1 MVKKTKPLKVAIVG
15 GGPGCKAIMDMIFA
29 ERLSQLRM
37 TLIGVACTNPKAVGY
52 LYAQEK
58 GIYTTSDYRD
68 LYKFKD
74 LNMIIE
80 LTGRVEV
87 ADELSR
93 TKPPHVQLMNHT
105 AARLFWDVFQVEGA
119 VRKSEEKYKT
129 LIEGSVTGIFIHQ
142 DGKYVFV
149 NDRFAE
155 IHGYEREE
163 LLGKE
168 SLMLIHPDARE
179 ALKEIASK
187 RLNGRAVPQRYEVRR
202 LGKDG
207 RTIWCE
213 MMATRIEYEG
223 RPAIMG
229 NVIDVSKRKRAE
241 KALQEAHNDLEH
253 RVEERTAELAK
264 TAEQL
269 GLELNK
275 RKLAEEEVRIA
286 HKDLEIYA
294 DELRAAHEELSR
306 CAYAASHDLTAP
318 LRAIHNYSDFL
329 REELE
334 ATLNGDQKG
343 YLDNIN
349 QVVRQAKELIEA
361 LLAFIRIG
369 RWSGPVE
376 TINIGEL
383 LNKLI
388 ASLDLPPDVEV
399 VLGNSWPTI
408 KAEPTFVSEI
418 FLHLIRNAV
427 TFNRSRPRRV
437 EIG

>member
-1 MVKKTKPLKVAIVG
+1 
-15 GGPGCKAIMDMIFA
+15 
-29 ERLSQLRM
+29 
-37 TLIGVACTNPKAVGY
+37 
-52 LYAQEK
+52 
-58 GIYTTSDYRD
+58 
-68 LYKFKD
+68 
-74 LNMIIE
+74 
-80 LTGRVEV
+80 
-87 ADELSR
+87 
-93 TKPPHVQLMNHT
+93 
-105 AARLFWDVFQVEGA
+105 
-119 VRKSEEKYKT
+119 
-129 LIEGSVTGIFIHQ
+129 
-142 DGKYVFV
+142 
-149 NDRFAE
+149 
-155 IHGYEREE
+155 
-163 LLGKE
+163 
-168 SLMLIHPDARE
+168 
-179 ALKEIASK
+179 
-187 RLNGRAVPQRYEVRR
+187 
-202 LGKDG
+202 
-207 RTIWCE
+207 

-437 EIG
+437 EIGWRPVDGESYQLFVRDNGIGIEPRYHEQIFRVFQRLHTSMEYEGAGAGLAICRKIVEGHGGRIWVESEPGKGSTFYFTIPCAG